1 VKKELTKHRLE
12 ETDLVEDNRENEE
25 LQLPLLVKIFLEREK
40 ERRKESACYWEE
52 RENTIQLN

>member
-25 LQLPLLVKIFLEREK
+25 LQLPLLIFLEREK
-40 ERRKESACYWEE
+40 KEEKKARVIGK
-52 RENTIQLN
+52 REKALYN

>member
-12 ETDLVEDNRENEE
+12 ETDLEDNRENEE
-25 LQLPLLVKIFLEREK
+25 LQLPLLIFLEREK

-52 RENTIQLN
+52 RESIIQLN

>member
-1 VKKELTKHRLE
+1 MKKELTKHRLE
-12 ETDLVEDNRENEE
+12 ETDLEDNRENEE

-52 RENTIQLN
+52 RESIIQLN